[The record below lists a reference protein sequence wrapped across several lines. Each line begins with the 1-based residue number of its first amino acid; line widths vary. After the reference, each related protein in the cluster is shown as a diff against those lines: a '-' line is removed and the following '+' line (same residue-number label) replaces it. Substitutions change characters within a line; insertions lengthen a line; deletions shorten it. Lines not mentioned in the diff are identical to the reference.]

1 MFISLCLEVH
11 ERHDYFSDPVAQ
23 AALKTLKKGDVFILP
38 LGTKKGGNLTLSLE
52 KRKRLCWVSPEKLTT
67 LECPGPTELLNCGG
81 PSEVTLRD
89 PACLRTSHPSSGT
102 LSLLHLFSLLS
113 PGYC

>member
-38 LGTKKGGNLTLSLE
+38 LGTKKGGNLTLISRAKKKAL
-52 KRKRLCWVSPEKLTT
+52 LGLT
-67 LECPGPTELLNCGG
+67 
-81 PSEVTLRD
+81 
-89 PACLRTSHPSSGT
+89 
-102 LSLLHLFSLLS
+102 
-113 PGYC
+113 